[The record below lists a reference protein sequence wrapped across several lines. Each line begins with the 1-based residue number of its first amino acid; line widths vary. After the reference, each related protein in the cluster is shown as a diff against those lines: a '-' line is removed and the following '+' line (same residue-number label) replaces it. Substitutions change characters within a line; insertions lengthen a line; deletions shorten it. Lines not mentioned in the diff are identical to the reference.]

1 MGTPDELTLPEDCAI
16 TEREAVVV
24 DWVLANGALE
34 ESLDHLRPSIR
45 DLRVVARC
53 ACGCASVD
61 FVPHGQSV
69 AARPV
74 AEAAARDSR
83 GRECGVIVWGTASS
97 VEHIDIGVRANSCA
111 VGDGDIFPYVD
122 EIFNVYIF
130 ADLGAFINRNVL
142 GNAGFKLSGRMKQS
156 KNLAPS

>member
-34 ESLDHLRPSIR
+34 ESLDHLRPGIR

-61 FVPHGQSV
+61 FVPHGQSA
-69 AARPV
+69 AARPL

-83 GRECGVIVWGTASS
+83 GRECGVIVWGS
-97 VEHIDIGVRANSCA
+97 
-111 VGDGDIFPYVD
+111 DGRVSGL
-122 EIFNVYIF
+122 EVYECEPGSATELPGIET
-130 ADLGAFINRNVL
+130 LR
-142 GNAGFKLSGRMKQS
+142 R
-156 KNLAPS
+156 